1 MVFSAS
7 GPGSTTE
14 AVTDFEASLR
24 AHGAL
29 KNEDKDVDDVLTET
43 CVGVDLVDGTHWRA
57 PASRL
62 WALLDAILDLVEHG
76 RGSPGGVAAYLGVAQ
91 WYDLLRRLRLS
102 VFDRVYDF
110 SSGAKARDWRLT
122 EVPDAVVDE
131 LLVDMTL
138 SVFGAVDMQRPF
150 LPFVGATDASTVF
163 GHGAAIAPLPLGVL
177 RRLSTMT
184 CTAGGHVTLD
194 DGAALSEELAARLG
208 PRQHLDLQLGD
219 FEVVLSVRV
228 EDPDHINLEEAKAL
242 IRYIRWILRS
252 KSRFGHRVVV
262 LIDSQV
268 VIGAATKGRSSS
280 RALNALIRRLAAL
293 CFAGGLVL
301 HCIFIPTA
309 HNPSDWPSRGGPG
322 TWPEALRSSTRRGVP
337 GGPRAEARAP
347 KHAPTAAERAAQQL
361 DVAWLRLVS
370 CGMVDSDSS
379 SCNSTDVTD
388 DDIW

>member
-1 MVFSAS
+1 M
-7 GPGSTTE
+7 
-14 AVTDFEASLR
+14 
-24 AHGAL
+24 
-29 KNEDKDVDDVLTET
+29 
-43 CVGVDLVDGTHWRA
+43 
-57 PASRL
+57 
-62 WALLDAILDLVEHG
+62 
-76 RGSPGGVAAYLGVAQ
+76 
-91 WYDLLRRLRLS
+91 
-102 VFDRVYDF
+102 
-110 SSGAKARDWRLT
+110 
-122 EVPDAVVDE
+122 PDAVVDE

-379 SCNSTDVTD
+379 SCNSADVTD